1 MKDSSIQ
8 IVEKPDWV
16 SWDEI
21 HEVLWNAHEQNRKKG
36 VIMSYPSLSGEELKD
51 MIGNHGKMFLALE
64 DNKVVGTLALI
75 VKSGKKWYNTGVYG
89 YLCLGAVLPEYSGKG
104 IYRSL
109 YQVAET
115 SAKQMKLSVLTRD
128 TNENN
133 ARMLKITKQEGYH
146 FVEYRV
152 HKDHSSIVRAKWIE
166 DCPFSDKYIQRRY
179 KISEKLAKIKYKP
192 GKIERSRVLSF
203 FCKGIEKVLDKVL

>member
-146 FVEYRV
+146 FDQGQSQSTIIIELKKALDERGLTDMQISVSDETSI
-152 HKDHSSIVRAKWIE
+152 DTQISSFGKLSDEAKKIVTRI
-166 DCPFSDKYIQRRY
+166 DTHTYGLND
-179 KISEKLAKIKYKP
+179 LN
-192 GKIERSRVLSF
+192 
-203 FCKGIEKVLDKVL
+203 

>member
-1 MKDSSIQ
+1 MINDTRIK

-21 HEVLWNAHEQNRKKG
+21 HEVVWEAHANNREKG
-36 VIMSYPSLSGEELKD
+36 IIMSYPSLSGEELKN
-51 MIGNHGKMFLALE
+51 MIGDHGKMFLAVE

-109 YQVAET
+109 YQLAET
-115 SAKQMKLSVLTRD
+115 TAKQMQLSVLTRD

-133 ARMLKITKQEGYH
+133 ARMLNITKLEGYH

-152 HKDHSSIVRAKWIE
+152 HKDHCSIVRAKWLE
-166 DCPFSDKYIQRRY
+166 TCPFTDKQIKRHFVISKLLTKIQ
-179 KISEKLAKIKYKP
+179 YKP
-192 GKIERSRVLSF
+192 GKVERSRSLSF
-203 FCKGIEKVLDKVL
+203 FCRAINRVFNG